1 MQVQGLA
8 DGRGLRPI
16 NAARLRSNQLAEA
29 YAGLPD
35 GTDKFQIKD
44 WLNAAT
50 SESMGIGRA
59 AKKLL
64 KALLET
70 APPAAFLERG
80 RASGEWNEH
89 LGLVVFKSNR
99 ALAEEMEVGEEAIR
113 KQLKQ
118 LADAGWI
125 AFRDSTTR
133 KRFCQRDRASGQLLA
148 AFGIDLRALCARA
161 DELRRLANVSEIE
174 ASQLRELQRNISAL
188 FNRLR
193 VFAAHPEFGTHFVD
207 QDEILRLADRM
218 RRSRNIVA
226 CTQAYERLEA
236 RLSELEVEYLALA
249 QDGLLETENRGADQ
263 QNSDQRTPTHGYK
276 YQRRKGVSSG
286 DEEAD
291 QLAADF
297 EAAVAAE
304 LAERSRMSA
313 EGVPVL
319 MHEDE
324 NASPDNVRTPG
335 LGAMLGTLPHI
346 MERAGAVFHA
356 DMLFSDP
363 KRTLD
368 GYANLAAS
376 QVGLSRR
383 EIVDTRQAMGDQVFR
398 VVALIA
404 RYKPDVANGRAY
416 ILGLRNKVSLA
427 RLAREADGVLLD
439 LNRTWY
445 GLYRSST
452 LTVLN

>member
-16 NAARLRSNQLAEA
+16 NSARLRSSQMAQE
-29 YAGLPD
+29 YSGLPD
-35 GTDKFQIKD
+35 GTSKFQIKD

-50 SESMGIGRA
+50 SESLGIGRA

-64 KALLET
+64 KALVET
-70 APPAAFLERG
+70 VPPAAFLERG
-80 RASGEWNEH
+80 RVTGEFNEH

-99 ALAEEMEVGEEAIR
+99 ALAQEMEVGEEAIR

-125 AFRDSTTR
+125 AFKDSTTR

-148 AFGIDLRALCARA
+148 AFGIDLRVLCARA

-174 ASQLRELQRNISAL
+174 AGQLRELQRNISAL

-193 VFAAHPEFGTHFVD
+193 VFAAHPTFGAYFVD

-218 RRSRNIVA
+218 RKSRNIVA
-226 CTQAYERLEA
+226 CISAYETLEA
-236 RLSELEVEYLALA
+236 RLSELEVEYLQLV
-249 QDGLLETENRGADQ
+249 QDGLLETEYRGSDQ
-263 QNSDQRTPTHGYK
+263 KNSHQRTPTRSGK
-276 YQRRKGVSSG
+276 YQKREGVSSG
-286 DEEAD
+286 HEEAER
-291 QLAADF
+291 LADEFA
-297 EAAVAAE
+297 AAVAAE
-304 LAERSRMSA
+304 LAEVKALDA

-319 MHEDE
+319 MHEDD
-324 NASPDNVRTPG
+324 NPSPDSVRTPG
-335 LGAMLGTLPHI
+335 LGAMLSTLPHI
-346 MERAGAVFHA
+346 MERAGVIFHA

-376 QVGLSRR
+376 QLGLSRR
-383 EIVDTRQAMGDQVFR
+383 EIEDTRQAMGDQVFR
-398 VVALIA
+398 TVALIA
-404 RYKPDVANGRAY
+404 RYKPDVQNGRAY
-416 ILGLRNKVSLA
+416 LLGLRNKVALA
-427 RLAREADGVLLD
+427 RLARESDGVMLD

-445 GLYRSST
+445 GLARSGSRQ
-452 LTVLN
+452 VVN